1 VRVLLIRVAVIA
13 LWASALP
20 SALAQKP
27 GMITIKVEPPTVAR
41 VEFDRRRPPADMP
54 STGVDGSGVCNNL
67 FVLDSG
73 VAASIEELSPTSV
86 RAYPEDF
93 DVITRL
99 DVTIYTAK
107 GSPPKLLAH
116 EEGHRMIGEYYYR
129 NAEAA
134 AREAIQTVV
143 GRAFEGSGV
152 NREAAEQAALA
163 KVHAELDAAY
173 TARMQAR
180 SSAANARY
188 DSLTAHGL
196 STTITEEE
204 AIAKAIAEDP

>member
-1 VRVLLIRVAVIA
+1 MRSSLAGLSVMALLSN
-13 LWASALP
+13 WLP
-20 SALAQKP
+20 GAAAQTP
-27 GMITIKVEPPTVAR
+27 GVITIKVEPPTVAY
-41 VEFDRRRPPADMP
+41 VEFDRSRPPPDMP

-73 VAASIEELSPTSV
+73 IAASIEVLSPTSV

-99 DVTIYTAK
+99 DVTIYTAE

-116 EEGHRMIGEYYYR
+116 EEGHRTIGEYYYR

-134 AREAIQTVV
+134 VREAIRTVV
-143 GRAFEGSGV
+143 GRAFEGSGA

-188 DSLTAHGL
+188 DSITAHGL
-196 STTITEEE
+196 RTTITEAD
-204 AIAKAIAEDP
+204 AIAMAIAEDP